1 MTYVC
6 MYIFLLKY
14 GRIST
19 FDIADITLTEPVF
32 VSVINVQ
39 CEAKSELIDVRV
51 IVVNDSGSSWI

>member
-1 MTYVC
+1 MYV
-6 MYIFLLKY
+6 YFLLKY

-39 CEAKSELIDVRV
+39 CDAQSELIDVRV
-51 IVVNDSGSSWI
+51 IVVNDRRSGSSWI